1 MIDRE
6 TVRQRAEVL
15 KALAHESRL
24 LMVHRLGEGECTA
37 GDLVDLVGS
46 DASTVSKHLALLRRH
61 GIVSDRRE
69 GSHVVYSLRTPCV
82 LEFFGCASRVI
93 EAFPR

>member
-6 TVRQRAEVL
+6 SVRRRAEVL
-15 KALAHESRL
+15 KVLAHESRL
-24 LMVHRLGEGECTA
+24 LIVHRLGDGDCTA
-37 GDLVDLVGS
+37 GELVELVGS
-46 DASTVSKHLALLRRH
+46 DASTVSKHLALLRSQ
-61 GIVSDRRE
+61 GIVADRRD
-69 GSHVVYSLRTPCV
+69 GSHVIYSLRTPCV